1 MGGINKAHSPGRV
14 PHVPPD
20 FLWSLVA
27 LANFM
32 RLSLLKAAHAV
43 MEWSRVQEI
52 RVAWAYMGRKR
63 WGAAPSI
70 VPTLRANGS
79 WPEREPWY
87 MEYFDSPA
95 CAMHLKTVPETF
107 SAAAVC
113 CKNYFEQ
120 ARCMVKQ
127 AGKRGRPPTPDQ
139 PGKMDIRT
147 VAQLANVSIA
157 TVSRTINR
165 VSTVNPKMAKRV
177 WEAIEKLDYFPNTQ
191 ARALVS
197 GRSRLLG
204 LIVSEITNPFFP
216 ELIQGF
222 EDIAVEHGY
231 EILIS
236 STNYDPRR
244 MSLCI
249 RRMLERRAEGVA
261 VMTFGVEKPLLEQ
274 LAERKV
280 PLVFVDVGPERPGI
294 SLLRVDYRHGIQQGV
309 QHLAVMGHRDIAF
322 ISGPKRLHSAQSRLA
337 AFTSSLEE
345 CGIAPNP
352 AWLVEGDHTME
363 GGIEAMD
370 GLLKS
375 RHLPTAVMCSNDM
388 TAIGVLH
395 KLYRAGLRVP
405 DDLSV
410 IGFDDIRIAKVTI
423 PPLTT
428 IQMSCFELARAAV
441 TALRALV
448 EEGGEPKRSYKINT
462 HLVVRESTGL
472 PKGTLR
478 DLRKAQKSGKRH

>member
-1 MGGINKAHSPGRV
+1 M
-14 PHVPPD
+14 
-20 FLWSLVA
+20 
-27 LANFM
+27 
-32 RLSLLKAAHAV
+32 
-43 MEWSRVQEI
+43 
-52 RVAWAYMGRKR
+52 
-63 WGAAPSI
+63 
-70 VPTLRANGS
+70 T
-79 WPEREPWY
+79 
-87 MEYFDSPA
+87 
-95 CAMHLKTVPETF
+95 
-107 SAAAVC
+107 
-113 CKNYFEQ
+113 
-120 ARCMVKQ
+120 KQ
-127 AGKRGRPPTPDQ
+127 AGKKAKPPTAETA
-139 PGKMDIRT
+139 GKMDIRT

-191 ARALVS
+191 ARSLVS

-261 VMTFGVEKPLLEQ
+261 VMTFGVERPLLEQ

-280 PLVFVDVGPERPGI
+280 PLVFVDIGPERPGI
-294 SLLRVDYRHGIQQGV
+294 SLLKVDYHHGIRQGV
-309 QHLAVMGHRDIAF
+309 QHLAALGHRDIAF
-322 ISGPKRLHSAQSRLA
+322 ISGPRRLHSAQSRLA
-337 AFTSSLEE
+337 AFSRSLEE
-345 CGIAPNP
+345 CGIVADP
-352 AWLVEGDHTME
+352 AWIVEGDHTME

-370 GLLKS
+370 SLLKS
-375 RHLPTAVMCSNDM
+375 KQRPTAVMCSNDM

-410 IGFDDIRIAKVTI
+410 IGFDDIQIAQVTI

-441 TALRALV
+441 TALRAHV
-448 EEGGEPKRSYKINT
+448 EEGGEPKRNYKIPT
-462 HLVVRESTGL
+462 HLVVRESTGF
-472 PKGTLR
+472 PPGTMLH
-478 DLRKAQKSGKRH
+478 LRKTGANAKRASAAARTAKSASDPAKSRGAASK

>member
-1 MGGINKAHSPGRV
+1 MA
-14 PHVPPD
+14 
-20 FLWSLVA
+20 
-27 LANFM
+27 
-32 RLSLLKAAHAV
+32 
-43 MEWSRVQEI
+43 
-52 RVAWAYMGRKR
+52 
-63 WGAAPSI
+63 
-70 VPTLRANGS
+70 
-79 WPEREPWY
+79 
-87 MEYFDSPA
+87 
-95 CAMHLKTVPETF
+95 
-107 SAAAVC
+107 
-113 CKNYFEQ
+113 
-120 ARCMVKQ
+120 KQ
-127 AGKRGRPPTPDQ
+127 AEEKARAVSDGHE
-139 PGKMDIRT
+139 KMDIRT
-147 VAQLANVSIA
+147 VAKLANVSIA

-236 STNYDPRR
+236 STNYDPQR

-294 SLLRVDYRHGIQQGV
+294 SLLRVDYHHGIRQGV
-309 QHLAVMGHRDIAF
+309 QHLAALGHRDIAF
-322 ISGPKRLHSAQSRLA
+322 ISGPKRLHSAQSRTSAFSKSLA
-337 AFTSSLEE
+337 E
-345 CGIAPNP
+345 CAIVANP
-352 AWLVEGDHTME
+352 AWILEGDHTME
-363 GGIEAMD
+363 GGIDAMD
-370 GLLKS
+370 RLLKS
-375 RHLPTAVMCSNDM
+375 KHLPTAVMCSNDM

-395 KLYRAGLRVP
+395 KLYHAGLRVP

-410 IGFDDIRIAKVTI
+410 IGFDDIHIAQVTI

-441 TALRALV
+441 TALRAQV
-448 EEGGEPKRSYKINT
+448 EEGGDPKRNYKINT
-462 HLVVRESTGL
+462 HLVVRESTGF
-472 PKGTLR
+472 PRGTMLH
-478 DLRKAQKSGKRH
+478 LRKRGKDAKRSSAAQARKTAPAE

>member
-1 MGGINKAHSPGRV
+1 MA
-14 PHVPPD
+14 
-20 FLWSLVA
+20 
-27 LANFM
+27 
-32 RLSLLKAAHAV
+32 
-43 MEWSRVQEI
+43 
-52 RVAWAYMGRKR
+52 
-63 WGAAPSI
+63 
-70 VPTLRANGS
+70 
-79 WPEREPWY
+79 
-87 MEYFDSPA
+87 
-95 CAMHLKTVPETF
+95 
-107 SAAAVC
+107 
-113 CKNYFEQ
+113 
-120 ARCMVKQ
+120 KQ
-127 AGKRGRPPTPDQ
+127 AGKKARAAVEAPE
-139 PGKMDIRT
+139 KMDIRT

-157 TVSRTINR
+157 TVSRTMNR

-177 WEAIEKLDYFPNTQ
+177 FEAIEKLDYFPNTQ

-236 STNYDPRR
+236 STNYEPGR
-244 MSLCI
+244 MALCI

-274 LAERKV
+274 LAERNV

-294 SLLRVDYRHGIQQGV
+294 SLLKVDYHHGIRQGV
-309 QHLAVMGHRDIAF
+309 QHLAALGHREIAF
-322 ISGPKRLHSAQSRLA
+322 VSGPKRLHSAQSRVA
-337 AFTSSLEE
+337 AFSKSLAE
-345 CGIAPNP
+345 CAIVADP
-352 AWLVEGDHTME
+352 AWIVEGDHTME
-363 GGIEAMD
+363 GGIDAMAR
-370 GLLKS
+370 LLKS
-375 RHLPTAVMCSNDM
+375 KHLPTAVMCSNDM

-410 IGFDDIRIAKVTI
+410 IGFDDIHIAQVTI

-441 TALRALV
+441 TALRAHV
-448 EEGGEPKRSYKINT
+448 EEGGEPKRIYKIDT
-462 HLVVRESTGL
+462 HLVVRESTGF
-472 PKGTLR
+472 PRGTMLH
-478 DLRKAQKSGKRH
+478 LRKRRKDPSSPGARMRKTASVE

>member
-1 MGGINKAHSPGRV
+1 MA
-14 PHVPPD
+14 
-20 FLWSLVA
+20 
-27 LANFM
+27 
-32 RLSLLKAAHAV
+32 
-43 MEWSRVQEI
+43 
-52 RVAWAYMGRKR
+52 
-63 WGAAPSI
+63 
-70 VPTLRANGS
+70 
-79 WPEREPWY
+79 
-87 MEYFDSPA
+87 
-95 CAMHLKTVPETF
+95 
-107 SAAAVC
+107 
-113 CKNYFEQ
+113 
-120 ARCMVKQ
+120 KQ
-127 AGKRGRPPTPDQ
+127 AGKKARAAVEA

-177 WEAIEKLDYFPNTQ
+177 FEAIEKLDYFPNTQ

-236 STNYDPRR
+236 STNYDPGR
-244 MSLCI
+244 MALCI

-261 VMTFGVEKPLLEQ
+261 VMTFGVERPLLEQ
-274 LAERKV
+274 LAERNV

-294 SLLRVDYRHGIQQGV
+294 SLLKVDYHHGIRQGV
-309 QHLAVMGHRDIAF
+309 QHLAALGHRDIAF
-322 ISGPKRLHSAQSRLA
+322 VSGPKRLHSAQSRAA
-337 AFTSSLEE
+337 AFSKSLAE
-345 CGIAPNP
+345 CAIVADP
-352 AWLVEGDHTME
+352 AWIVEGDHTME
-363 GGIEAMD
+363 GGIDAMAR
-370 GLLKS
+370 LLKS
-375 RHLPTAVMCSNDM
+375 KHLPTAVMCSNDM

-410 IGFDDIRIAKVTI
+410 IGFDDIHIAQVTI

-441 TALRALV
+441 TALRAHV
-448 EEGGEPKRSYKINT
+448 EEGGEPKRIYKIDT
-462 HLVVRESTGL
+462 HLVVRESTGF
-472 PKGTLR
+472 PRGTMLH
-478 DLRKAQKSGKRH
+478 LRKRRKDARTPRATVRKTTTVE